1 MAECVKKGWRKL
13 KVPVFYGDDASGWT
27 NRVERYFELKEMNDN
42 EKLQA
47 VMIAMEGKALTWY
60 KWWEFCVQNPTW
72 EDFKSAVIQRFQPS
86 MLQSPFEL
94 VLSLK
99 QTGSVEEYRS
109 SLSNMQALFNVLNPA
124 YLKHIFLNGLKEVT
138 RVELKLHTVEGLSE
152 RRDYAQKD

>member
-1 MAECVKKGWRKL
+1 
-13 KVPVFYGDDASGWT
+13 
-27 NRVERYFELKEMNDN
+27 
-42 EKLQA
+42 
-47 VMIAMEGKALTWY
+47 
-60 KWWEFCVQNPTW
+60 
-72 EDFKSAVIQRFQPS
+72 

-124 YLKHIFLNGLKEVT
+124 YLKHIFLNGLKEVIW
-138 RVELKLHTVEGLSE
+138 VELKLHTVEGLSE